1 MAIGT
6 WTNNWRG
13 IKNVMLLGHYKE
25 GMTTI
30 RPTSGTIAETPADG
44 YARAPSA
51 FASTRTD
58 PLGDYTYI
66 RVGGSSTTPTV
77 NDTALNATINSISYL
92 SVANEAITYDTENG
106 TATRVVKLS
115 IYNNSAS
122 QTVTVAEWGLFC
134 FFNNNGNSYY
144 VMLYHGLLDSPVTL
158 APYQSATL
166 TLTLDL
172 TLNDPL

>member
-13 IKNVMLLGHYKE
+13 IKNVMLLGYYKE

-30 RPTSGTIAETPADG
+30 RPISGTITETPASG
-44 YARAPSA
+44 YVRAPSA
-51 FASTRTD
+51 FAATD
-58 PLGDYTYI
+58 TSPYSDHTYI
-66 RVGGSSTTPTV
+66 RVGASSITPTV
-77 NDTALNATINSISYL
+77 SDTGLNVAIDSISYL
-92 SVANEAITYDTENG
+92 SVANEAITYDTDNG

-134 FFNNNGNSYY
+134 YFNNNGNTYY

-158 APYQSATL
+158 SPYQSATL